1 MLFGFL
7 PECGNITVIGIGW
20 FIGLIFVY
28 YIAFPFFCTLLTSK
42 KAWIAFVVSLV
53 YNYTCLHYFSVGRN
67 NILFSAC
74 FFIAGGLLYLYREQI
89 TCANRWVMWVI
100 VLASIVLYYILKGN
114 VAGGLIVSIA
124 MVMYAMLSNGGLLDN
139 KISAFFSGISM
150 EMYLSHMFVFRIIEK
165 MKLNYIFGYSYG
177 AYISTVVLVLIGT
190 TLFVVVMK
198 YILKYINKIVMNK
211 KLGGECNG
219 R

>member
-1 MLFGFL
+1 
-7 PECGNITVIGIGW
+7 
-20 FIGLIFVY
+20 
-28 YIAFPFFCTLLTSK
+28 
-42 KAWIAFVVSLV
+42 
-53 YNYTCLHYFSVGRN
+53 
-67 NILFSAC
+67 
-74 FFIAGGLLYLYREQI
+74 
-89 TCANRWVMWVI
+89 
-100 VLASIVLYYILKGN
+100 
-114 VAGGLIVSIA
+114 
-124 MVMYAMLSNGGLLDN
+124 
-139 KISAFFSGISM
+139 M
-150 EMYLSHMFVFRIIEK
+150 EMYLSHMFIFRIIEK